1 MSHANKNK
9 EIDKFVLNSHR
20 RHQTVFLTY
29 TFSENCKNIM
39 LIQKIFPLFFWN
51 LKKYISIILILIVL
65 SLLLLS
71 LPYAIQWWIISE
83 NVKGKIKMKKKSTLK
98 AFYPRNARLPSHG

>member
-39 LIQKIFPLFFWN
+39 LIQKIFPPFFWN
-51 LKKYISIILILIVL
+51 LKKIHQHYSYSYCTIIITIITTLCDTMVDYLRKCERKNKNEKEVYSEGFL
-65 SLLLLS
+65 S
-71 LPYAIQWWIISE
+71 
-83 NVKGKIKMKKKSTLK
+83 
-98 AFYPRNARLPSHG
+98 